1 MKTFTMQDGKGTM
14 SRKLVALFHRHKSQ
28 RGNLKAGGLGLIQQE
43 HSAVFN
49 VCVCAGAGP
58 AWLTWL
64 LNAPPHLS
72 VAFHDYSVS
81 AALKDASLDEMF
93 A

>member
-28 RGNLKAGGLGLIQQE
+28 RGNLKAGRLGLIQQE

-49 VCVCAGAGP
+49 MCVQP

-81 AALKDASLDEMF
+81 AALKDASLDEVF